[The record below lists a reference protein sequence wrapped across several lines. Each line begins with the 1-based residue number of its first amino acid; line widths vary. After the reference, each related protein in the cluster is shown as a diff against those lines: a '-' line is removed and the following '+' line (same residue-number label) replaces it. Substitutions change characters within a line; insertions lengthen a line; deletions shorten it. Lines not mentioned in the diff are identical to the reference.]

1 MDQEQRFQSILARTQ
16 AHMPLEA
23 VELPS
28 DLAEPKSVLKIL
40 RARHYNWRA
49 ERFRKIFGMR
59 FSVKLP
65 PMEQLNTIFYPE
77 TDIDAPIFIFF
88 CLVTRRKLIAHLNVN
103 CPFSDVEYL
112 ARYVDPLVTIL
123 SQFQTFECKD
133 RYPEW
138 MKKYRNPCTIYGM
151 FPQERLD
158 DLTDCAFSYLDV
170 YLQGVVSAGKIRDTN
185 RLGEIRAFHAQFKED
200 IRTQDK
206 AQGMIAKMIGSEKA
220 RRIFYEV
227 TT

>member
-1 MDQEQRFQSILARTQ
+1 ML
-16 AHMPLEA
+16 LEP
-23 VELPS
+23 VDIDP
-28 DLAEPKSVLKIL
+28 DLAEPKSRLKVLK
-40 RARHYNWRA
+40 ARHYNWRA
-49 ERFRKIFGMR
+49 DRFCKIFGMR

-65 PMEQLNTIFYPE
+65 PMEQLNTIFYPQA
-77 TDIDAPIFIFF
+77 DLDVPIFIFF
-88 CLVTRRKLIAHLNVN
+88 CLVTKRKLIAHLNIN
-103 CPFSDVEYL
+103 CPFEDSGYR
-112 ARYVDPLVTIL
+112 ARHVDPLVAIL
-123 SQFQTFECKD
+123 DQYAPFECKD

-158 DLTDCAFSYLDV
+158 DLTDCAFGYLDA
-170 YLQGVVSAGKIRDTN
+170 YLHQVTSAERVRDPDRLEQIN
-185 RLGEIRAFHAQFKED
+185 RFHEQFKED

-206 AQGMIAKMIGSEKA
+206 AQGMIAKMIGADKA

>member
-16 AHMPLEA
+16 THMPLEA

-28 DLAEPKSVLKIL
+28 DLAEPKSVLKVL

-112 ARYVDPLVTIL
+112 AHYVDPLVTIL

-185 RLGEIRAFHAQFKED
+185 RLGKIRAFHAQFKED

>member
-1 MDQEQRFQSILARTQ
+1 ML
-16 AHMPLEA
+16 LEP
-23 VELPS
+23 VDIDP
-28 DLAEPKSVLKIL
+28 DLVQPKSRLKIL
-40 RARHYNWRA
+40 RAHHYNWRA
-49 ERFRKIFGMR
+49 DRFCKIFGMR

-65 PMEQLNTIFYPE
+65 PMEQLNTIFYPQ
-77 TDIDAPIFIFF
+77 TNLDVPIFIFF
-88 CLVTRRKLIAHLNVN
+88 CLVTKRKLIAHLNVN
-103 CPFSDVEYL
+103 CPFDDAEYR
-112 ARYVDPLVTIL
+112 AGHVDPLVAIL
-123 SQFQTFECKD
+123 DRYPPFECKD

-151 FPQERLD
+151 FAQERLD

-170 YLQGVVSAGKIRDTN
+170 YLHQAASAEKVEDPD
-185 RLGEIRAFHAQFKED
+185 RLERISRFQEQFKED

-206 AQGMIAKMIGSEKA
+206 AQGMIAKMIGTDKA

>member
-1 MDQEQRFQSILARTQ
+1 ML
-16 AHMPLEA
+16 LEP
-23 VELPS
+23 VDIDP
-28 DLAEPKSVLKIL
+28 DLAEPKSRLKVLK
-40 RARHYNWRA
+40 ARHYNWRA
-49 ERFRKIFGMR
+49 DRFCKIFGMR

-65 PMEQLNTIFYPE
+65 PMEQLNTIFYPQA
-77 TDIDAPIFIFF
+77 DLDVPIFIFF
-88 CLVTRRKLIAHLNVN
+88 CLVTKRKLIAHLNVN
-103 CPFSDVEYL
+103 CPFDDAGYR
-112 ARYVDPLVTIL
+112 ARHVDPLVAIL
-123 SQFQTFECKD
+123 DQYAPFECKD

-158 DLTDCAFSYLDV
+158 DLTDCAFGYLDA
-170 YLQGVVSAGKIRDTN
+170 YLHQVTSAERVRDPDRLEQIN
-185 RLGEIRAFHAQFKED
+185 RFHEQFKED

-206 AQGMIAKMIGSEKA
+206 AQGMIAKMIGADKA